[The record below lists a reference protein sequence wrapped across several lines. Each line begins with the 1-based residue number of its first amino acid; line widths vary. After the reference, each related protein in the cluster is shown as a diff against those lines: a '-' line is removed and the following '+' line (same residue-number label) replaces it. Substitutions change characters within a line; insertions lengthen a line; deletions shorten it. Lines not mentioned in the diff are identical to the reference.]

1 VVEVGAPPAQCTING
16 VESLEL
22 LAQIPDPN
30 NPINLTVRVPAG
42 GKLAERLRKSVA
54 KDLLILAGLLFIE
67 KDDNGKSSPIISPSI
82 ICKAVDEQ
90 YLNEVVV
97 VGRFSSKSRQTDKTT
112 VRPLA
117 QSRAVR
123 KGDEWEELTDWF
135 PIRGYGSNNGGKSI
149 MDRLHAADKGALAE
163 VCGSLSQMTSKQGD
177 PFIEV
182 RARKLKLH
190 GKSKAGLSSSSNPA
204 KGKDVVGYEQ
214 EAYMSSEPD
223 DMPY

>member
-1 VVEVGAPPAQCTING
+1 M
-16 VESLEL
+16 
-22 LAQIPDPN
+22 
-30 NPINLTVRVPAG
+30 
-42 GKLAERLRKSVA
+42 
-54 KDLLILAGLLFIE
+54 ILAGLLFIE

-163 VCGSLSQMTSKQGD
+163 VCGSLSQMTSKQGE